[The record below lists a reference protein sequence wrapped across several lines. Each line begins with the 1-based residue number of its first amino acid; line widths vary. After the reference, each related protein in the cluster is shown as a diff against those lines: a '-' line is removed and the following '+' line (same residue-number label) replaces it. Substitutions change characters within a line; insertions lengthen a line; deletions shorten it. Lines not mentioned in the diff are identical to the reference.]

1 MAKLEIKV
9 GASVDRN
16 LQVAYK
22 PLIEGAKRAAAA
34 IDAENKKAARS
45 IEREH
50 KRAATE
56 NSKAYAKAAKEIEK
70 WQQESRRSAEKAK
83 KDEVSAFEKAEKDKT
98 RAAEREE
105 KNRVKAAR
113 DAVRARKEA
122 EREAAKQARDQET
135 RMEQAKRRSFMHGA
149 NQELLP
155 LGLTRTGR
163 AMTGIG
169 RAGIGLAASIAGGLA
184 RSQGVD
190 LDLTSLMTKNASLET
205 LATNV
210 SNSGYMAGD
219 PRNGKRVAARELMND
234 ALDVGTRTGTD
245 ANTIMEGLGKFV
257 GLTGDLK
264 TGREMMESLAMLAK
278 ATGSEFDDMAAAAGN
293 VSMNLDNTP
302 DKAKRVEA
310 VMRVIAGQGKMG
322 AVEIKDMATQMAK
335 IASQAGQFEGPVEDT
350 IATLGAMA
358 QESRAH
364 GASASATQAAT
375 SVASFVSML
384 KTPKRA
390 EKFEAATGTK
400 VFNPAT
406 GMLRDPRNIIKEAL
420 TKVGMDPIKL
430 KEIFANVQGAR
441 AMEGF
446 ATIYRRAGGGK
457 AGLDAVDAEFERL
470 RNAAVSEAEIRES
483 FARAMKSGPSQAE
496 AFNQQMRKTALQ
508 MQDALLPALVAL
520 APAVVSATQKFADV
534 TMKLFGPNQVDK
546 NITDTNDK
554 AHSVLD
560 SAVKQV
566 RGGKISTAT
575 ADELQKSE
583 YDTKS
588 ALALAKSDYN
598 EAQRNKTGA
607 VGRALLKGMDWIP
620 ALQGINLLGGGSVG
634 EGLGN
639 AYLDHENTDLQ
650 QKAWNVSDTQRT
662 FDEVSQANRDL
673 KEMLAQGIVVKID
686 QASIDALK
694 KDGPPGVGGAGRGP
708 SPEEK
713 ADQ

>member
-22 PLIEGAKRAAAA
+22 PLVEGAKRAAAA

-105 KNRVKAAR
+105 KNRVKVAR

-135 RMEQAKRRSFMHGA
+135 RMEQAKKRSFMHGS

-163 AMTGIG
+163 AMAGIG

-406 GMLRDPRNIIKEAL
+406 GMLRDPRSIIKEAL

-575 ADELQKSE
+575 ADDLQKSE